1 MNLVLEPKFFAA
13 FSCLIKTYQ
22 AWLWFNLVET
32 IDENIKWNAMFWNSA
47 AWIASVP
54 GALAM
59 SHATN
64 EFSWQSMTSGERILC
79 KYACKDTWWGGGIT
93 QNAYHFGSRNQEQKA
108 LLTLLVKSKS

>member
-1 MNLVLEPKFFAA
+1 
-13 FSCLIKTYQ
+13 
-22 AWLWFNLVET
+22 
-32 IDENIKWNAMFWNSA
+32 MFWNSA